1 MVWRGDIKK
10 HYDNVDKTFI
20 VMNLID
26 NDDIM
31 TRNALRSVILSE
43 LKLSCQSIID
53 WLDDENN
60 ENSET
65 ASEFIENLDS
75 EYDIC
80 VVIDARTFIFDLLG
94 KPLSE
99 LLTVGAGD

>member
-26 NDDIM
+26 KDDMM
-31 TRNALRSVILSE
+31 TRNALRDVILSE
-43 LKLSCQSIID
+43 LKLSCQCIID

-99 LLTVGAGD
+99 LLTVGASD

>member
-1 MVWRGDIKK
+1 MVWRGDIQK
-10 HYDNVDKTFI
+10 HYENVDKAFD
-20 VMNLID
+20 VMELID
-26 NDDIM
+26 NDDLMTKNVLRDVIM
-31 TRNALRSVILSE
+31 SE
-43 LKLSCQSIID
+43 LKLSCQCIID

-60 ENSET
+60 KNSET

-80 VVIDARTFIFDLLG
+80 TVIDARTFIYDLLG

-99 LLTVGAGD
+99 LLTIEAGE

>member
-1 MVWRGDIKK
+1 MAFENIKK
-10 HYDNVDKTFI
+10 SCWN
-20 VMNLID
+20 
-26 NDDIM
+26 
-31 TRNALRSVILSE
+31 RGLRFGVRVIA
-43 LKLSCQSIID
+43 KLSCQCIID

-60 ENSET
+60 KNSET

-80 VVIDARTFIFDLLG
+80 VVIDARTFIYDLLG

-99 LLTVGAGD
+99 LLAIGAGE

>member
-1 MVWRGDIKK
+1 MVWRGDIQK
-10 HYDNVDKTFI
+10 HYENVDKIFI

-26 NDDIM
+26 SNDIVARD
-31 TRNALRSVILSE
+31 ALRDVILSE
-43 LKLSCQSIID
+43 LKLSCQCIID

-60 ENSET
+60 KNSET

-80 VVIDARTFIFDLLG
+80 TVIDARTFIYDLLG

-99 LLTVGAGD
+99 LLAIGAGE

>member
-1 MVWRGDIKK
+1 MVWRGDIQK
-10 HYDNVDKTFI
+10 HYENVDKTFI

-26 NDDIM
+26 SNDIVARD
-31 TRNALRSVILSE
+31 ALRDVILSE
-43 LKLSCQSIID
+43 LKLSCECIID

-80 VVIDARTFIFDLLG
+80 TVIDARTFIYDLLG

-99 LLTVGAGD
+99 LLTIGAGE

>member
-1 MVWRGDIKK
+1 M
-10 HYDNVDKTFI
+10 
-20 VMNLID
+20 
-26 NDDIM
+26 
-31 TRNALRSVILSE
+31 SE
-43 LKLSCQSIID
+43 LKLSCECIID

-60 ENSET
+60 KNSET

-80 VVIDARTFIFDLLG
+80 TVIDARTFIYDLLG

-99 LLTVGAGD
+99 LLTIEAGE